1 MVKSVPTV
9 CYEIQV
15 EARKMAGDLD
25 QQSITLRVNPEIAK
39 ALKTRESAL
48 IEELENLTHK
58 SVIIQ
63 SDPTLH
69 WEQYDIF

>member
-1 MVKSVPTV
+1 M
-9 CYEIQV
+9 

-25 QQSITLRVNPEIAK
+25 AASVTLRVHPEIAK

-48 IEELENLTHK
+48 VEELESISKK

-69 WEQYDIF
+69 WEQYDIY